1 MEHVRLYFTALI
13 YMIIIIFMVTIT
25 IIITNNII
33 ITNTIIITIMKM
45 SNLLETFLV
54 KLGKSPMPWQKRAS
68 ASAT

>member
-33 ITNTIIITIMKM
+33 ITINSITIMKM